1 MVISERAEA
10 ARQCAKMNHLYLGIN
25 SQFYGYK
32 ESFDKERCPFL
43 INDFSKKSLLYQ
55 QLYIISK
62 QPETDLVNAF
72 SFGL

>member
-10 ARQCAKMNHLYLGIN
+10 ARCAKMNHLYLGIN
-25 SQFYGYK
+25 SQLYSYK

-43 INDFSKKSLLYQ
+43 INDFSKNSLLYQ

-62 QPETDLVNAF
+62 QPETDLVNDF